1 MVENYLWQRRG
12 VVLEF
17 DKDGNLIP
25 QTVDSPLPTQQFQGI
40 VGLTT
45 HQQYSAGMVS
55 QNNKING
62 TAQFLI
68 GLAFPWFLVVGFGM
82 IGGITMGIV
91 GEDYDYDEGEI
102 RLKLA
107 EGDGVTT
114 EFSGFE
120 QEIQDLSFTCG
131 EFEIF
136 NWYPTPEPYARQW
149 IEIGAMEQ
157 YGPNNYGFDCEY
169 GNDVWLIREI
179 DGNNWNDDYEQNI
192 TKIGTIDGDGTYQ
205 LSFEDPPPEN
215 SSIHYRDWKNN
226 YYEGPNE
233 EELISSLCCMSGGL
247 IFIAAI
253 AVGYAKGFVAFSN
266 GALTSAVIAPAI
278 FFVGC
283 FAMLMMWGF

>member
-1 MVENYLWQRRG
+1 MVENYQWQKRG

-25 QTVDSPLPTQQFQGI
+25 QTVDSPLPAQQFQGI

-45 HQQYSAGMVS
+45 QQQYSAGIVS

-68 GLAFPWFLVVGFGM
+68 GLAFPWFLVIGFGM
-82 IGGITMGIV
+82 VGGITMGII
-91 GEDYDYDEGEI
+91 GEDYDYDDDKI
-102 RLKLA
+102 RLKLV
-107 EGDGVTT
+107 EGDGITT
-114 EFSGFE
+114 EFGGFE
-120 QEIQDLSFTCG
+120 QEIQELSEVCG
-131 EFEIF
+131 RFEIF
-136 NWYPTPEPYARQW
+136 NWYPIPEPYNNQW

-157 YGPNNYGFDCEY
+157 HGQNDFGFECYY
-169 GNDVWLIREI
+169 GNDVWLIRE
-179 DGNNWNDDYEQNI
+179 NNTVSNEQNI
-192 TKIGTIDGDGTYQ
+192 TKIGKIDENGTYQ

-215 SSIHYRDWKNN
+215 SVIYYEDWKNDD
-226 YYEGPNE
+226 YGGPNV

-266 GALTSAVIAPAI
+266 GALTSAIIAPAI